1 MIALIILI
9 KFKIAAEKMLRFFKA
24 DKNIPH
30 SIAENP
36 LAYFDNM
43 CIIHTDFAL
52 YETRGEAA
60 F

>member
-1 MIALIILI
+1 
-9 KFKIAAEKMLRFFKA
+9 MLRFFKA